1 MRWGVEKRLEFIEFR
16 LFWEGGINRADI
28 MEQFGVST
36 PQASKDLNLYEQEA
50 PGNLVYD
57 KSAKK
62 YAASP
67 KFKPIFLDPK
77 ADTYLSY
84 LNREKAS
91 ASVSGDTWLS
101 VEPDVDVLPIPRR
114 QVLPDVL
121 RSVVAAI
128 NHNQALEI
136 DYQSMSAKNPDA
148 KLRWV
153 TPHAFGS
160 DGFRWHVRA
169 YCHIDEKFKDF
180 ILSRILKVKKVGD
193 PGALPESDRYWS
205 SSFQVTLIPNPELS
219 QPQQDVIAHDYHMDK
234 GKVEVEVRDALL
246 YYFQKR
252 LRLDLDYRDQPHETP
267 VVVEN
272 RADFDKALSEAMS

>member
-36 PQASKDLNLYEQEA
+36 PQASKDLNLYEQKA
-50 PGNLVYD
+50 PGNLEYD

-62 YAASP
+62 YAASE
-67 KFKPIFLDPK
+67 KFKPIFLEPK

-84 LNREKAS
+84 LHLDEAS
-91 ASVSGDTWLS
+91 ASLSGDTWLS
-101 VEPDVDVLPIPRR
+101 FVPDADVLPIPRR
-114 QVLPDVL
+114 HVLPDVL

-128 NHNQALEI
+128 NQSNALEI
-136 DYQSMSAKNPDA
+136 EYQSMSVSSPNRE
-148 KLRWV
+148 LRWI

-169 YCHIDEKFKDF
+169 YCHADEKFKDF
-180 ILSRILKVKKVGD
+180 ILSRFLKVNDAGA
-193 PGALPESDRYWS
+193 PGATSDSDVFWS
-205 SSFQVTLIPNPELS
+205 NSFKVTLVPNPELS
-219 QPQQDVIAHDYHMDK
+219 QPQQDVIAHDYHMDD
-234 GKVEVEVRDALL
+234 GKVDVEVRKALL

-252 LRLDLDYRDQPHETP
+252 LRLDLDYADQPHETP

-272 RADFDKALSEAMS
+272 QAEFDKALSEAMS